1 MLISLIICTYKRPE
15 LLKTCLACATEVIKS
30 INGEIIIIN
39 DCIEDKVD
47 VIEDHKIHLFN
58 NTSHGLA
65 SARNLGAKK
74 AKGDLILFI
83 DDDIEF
89 TVENVKNLLEL
100 SLKKPNAC
108 FNPNWKYS
116 DEMNKIVRK
125 TQFGRFL
132 INVDLVNYKGWV
144 RELPWQ
150 ENIFRVNKLAGFF
163 MLIPKKIFDLTT
175 GFNTQFINQGT
186 EDDEF
191 CKRLIEL
198 NAELYVDPSNYV
210 FHNELDR
217 IGLEQRLSRYING
230 SINRRK
236 AFEMGHKEYEIVY
249 SKNKKMIL
257 KIISNFKNPLIF
269 FTKIIPNIEF
279 FDKLYYSITH
289 ILIAI
294 AIYEGY
300 TSTEESF

>member
-1 MLISLIICTYKRPE
+1 MLISLIICTYKRPQ
-15 LLKTCLACATEVIKS
+15 LLKTCLACAIEVIKS

-39 DCIEDKVD
+39 DSIEDKVD
-47 VIEDHKIHLFN
+47 VIEDNKIHLFN

-89 TVENVKNLLEL
+89 SVENVKNLLEL
-100 SLKKPNAC
+100 SLKKTNAC

-116 DEMNKIVRK
+116 DEMNKTVQK

-150 ENIFRVNKLAGFF
+150 ENVFRVNKLAGFF

-175 GFNTQFINQGT
+175 GFNTEFINQGT

-191 CKRLIEL
+191 CKRLIGL
-198 NAELYVDPSNYV
+198 NIELYIDPSNYV

-236 AFEMGHKEYEIVY
+236 AFDMGHKEYEIVY

-257 KIISNFKNPLIF
+257 KLISNFKKQLIYI
-269 FTKIIPNIEF
+269 TKIIPNIEF
-279 FDKLYYSITH
+279 FDKIYFRLSH

-300 TSTEESF
+300 INTKESS

>member
-1 MLISLIICTYKRPE
+1 MLVSLIICTYKRPQ
-15 LLKTCLACATEVIKS
+15 LLKTCLYCAVEVIKN

-47 VIEDHKIHLFN
+47 IVQHDKIHLFN
-58 NTSHGLA
+58 NTSTGLA
-65 SARNLGAKK
+65 SARNLGAKM

-89 TVENVKNLLEL
+89 TVENVNKLIELHLKN
-100 SLKKPNAC
+100 PNAC
-108 FNPNWKYS
+108 FNPNWRYS
-116 DEMNKIVRK
+116 DEMNKIVQK

-150 ENIFRVNKLAGFF
+150 ENVFRVKKLAGFF
-163 MLIPKKIFDLTT
+163 MLMPKKIYDLTT
-175 GFNTQFINQGT
+175 GFNSDFKNQGT

-191 CKRLIEL
+191 CIRLNQL
-198 NAELYVDPSNYV
+198 NVELYIDPSNYV

-217 IGLEQRLSRYING
+217 IGLEQRLNRYVNG
-230 SINRRK
+230 AINRRK
-236 AFEMGHKEYEIVY
+236 AFDMGYKDYEIIY
-249 SKNKKMIL
+249 SKNKKLQLKNICRFKKLLIIFTKTIPNL
-257 KIISNFKNPLIF
+257 KI
-269 FTKIIPNIEF
+269 
-279 FDKLYYSITH
+279 FDKLYFKISH

-300 TSTEESF
+300 TDSKE

>member
-1 MLISLIICTYKRPE
+1 MLVSLIICTYKRPQ
-15 LLKTCLACATEVIKS
+15 LLKTCLYCAIEVIKN

-47 VIEDHKIHLFN
+47 IVQHDKIHLFN
-58 NTSHGLA
+58 NTSTGLA
-65 SARNLGAKK
+65 SARNLGAKM

-89 TVENVKNLLEL
+89 TVENVNKLIELHLKN
-100 SLKKPNAC
+100 PNAC
-108 FNPNWKYS
+108 FNPNWRYS
-116 DEMNKIVRK
+116 DEMNKIVQK

-150 ENIFRVNKLAGFF
+150 ENVFRVKKLAGFF
-163 MLIPKKIFDLTT
+163 MLMPKKIYDLTT
-175 GFNTQFINQGT
+175 GFNSDFKNQGT

-191 CKRLIEL
+191 CLRLNQL
-198 NAELYVDPSNYV
+198 NVELYIDPSNYV

-217 IGLEQRLSRYING
+217 IGLEQRLNRYVNG
-230 SINRRK
+230 AINRRK
-236 AFEMGHKEYEIVY
+236 AFDMGYKDYEIIY
-249 SKNKKMIL
+249 SKNKKLQLKNIFRFKKLLIIFTKTIPNL
-257 KIISNFKNPLIF
+257 KIFDNLYFKIS
-269 FTKIIPNIEF
+269 
-279 FDKLYYSITH
+279 H

-300 TSTEESF
+300 TDSKE